1 MQVTRAGSSGDNIV
15 YGISLKEGSA
25 SLGLVG
31 WRSFSTMVGSSSV
44 AMVGPADDV
53 LGGSRS
59 FEETLVSS
67 LSFLLSGTVV
77 SSSSAARF
85 LGMPQYA
92 RKTCRSARAYP
103 ACLPLDGP

>member
-1 MQVTRAGSSGDNIV
+1 
-15 YGISLKEGSA
+15 
-25 SLGLVG
+25 
-31 WRSFSTMVGSSSV
+31 MVGSSSV
-44 AMVGPADDV
+44 AVVGPADDV
-53 LGGSRS
+53 LALGGSRS

-77 SSSSAARF
+77 SSSSTTRF

-92 RKTCRSARAYP
+92 RKTRRSAKAYP